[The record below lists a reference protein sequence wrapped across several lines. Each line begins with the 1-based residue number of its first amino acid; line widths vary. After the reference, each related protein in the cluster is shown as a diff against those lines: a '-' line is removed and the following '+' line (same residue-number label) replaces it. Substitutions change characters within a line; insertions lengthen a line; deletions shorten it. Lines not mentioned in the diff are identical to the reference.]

1 MGWQLVLALGS
12 MALLMVLSISLVW
25 AQRDALLDRAQA
37 QAQREVLRLGAELD
51 QSLRLAR
58 ASMSGLDTESSAPGA
73 GLSDSQRPLILALDL
88 PFALKELPVQPE
100 HQEAPER
107 QWLPGLP
114 RQDNGQWI
122 IPMVW
127 RQSAAEGG
135 RLYELQLAREALLAR
150 FASEGMPKDSSMSLF
165 RIEDDGATTVLS
177 RHPLVEKE
185 QGMKV
190 HGHLSAALN
199 ERPSGVF
206 RATAVVDGIERIV
219 GYQRL
224 AGDAQRLMVVYALG
238 TEGVLA
244 PWKALLPWAGLLT
257 FLVMFAMGY
266 GTWRLQRSMRA
277 LHDSERHFQTLAS
290 HLPDVIARYD
300 RQGRFLYVN
309 PAVESANGRSPEAL
323 IGKTITEVGT
333 PEPIAAEWMAS
344 LDRVF
349 TSGLSET
356 LYFSYPG
363 PKGMRH
369 WEAQVSLEPAGS
381 GETQTV
387 LVINRDI
394 TERREAQA
402 RTQAAQHL
410 FETVF
415 QAAPEAMSLA
425 DWHTGQLLLVN
436 DAFCE
441 LFGRTREHLLGR
453 TSLELGLWRSSD
465 RRHGVLAALER
476 GEQVRNV
483 GGISTRPDGQ
493 QIHMRY
499 SAEQVMVDGQRRLLL
514 LFRDMTQLEKEQA
527 ALARSELRF
536 RLAAAQGQVWEWN
549 FGDSDSEVHPS
560 DEFFVELG
568 HPSPPKDQMAAAFLD
583 LIHPE
588 DLPRLR
594 LTLNRFFKG
603 HGPYRLEFR
612 ARDAS
617 GRYRWFDTRGSGLRD
632 ATGRLTYMAGTTF
645 EITDRKELEQA
656 QRQTLKQLETIANAS
671 PALFWS
677 SDTQGRF
684 DWFNQSWLDFTG
696 RTLNQETGKG
706 WLDGVHPD
714 DLAQGAAIYGE
725 AFDAREAFQMEY
737 RLRRHDGQFRWMLVH
752 GKPRYDAD
760 NRFIG
765 YIGSCLDVSDL
776 KQAENTAQE
785 RGALIEQVFDVLQ
798 DMLFVVNADERY
810 VFFQAGRSDRLL
822 MPPAAFLG
830 RQMSDVMPENLAS
843 QFRSAMQMARQAG
856 LQELDYQLELPD
868 GTHHFNTRLAWLP
881 EGRLCM
887 FLVRDVTVQQNAVQD
902 RERLNR
908 FVLMMFRLASRFINL
923 PLDQMD
929 AAIDEALGD
938 MGQFVAADRA
948 YLFVYDH
955 EASTASNTHEWCAE
969 GVSPQKDMLQ
979 NLPLAMI
986 PDWIDTHR
994 RGQRMHVPDVRD
1006 LPPGAL
1012 RDLLEPQD
1020 IRSLMTLPLMA
1031 GDECLG
1037 FVGLDSVNK
1046 VHHYIEEEVVLLEL
1060 FAQMLVNMRLR
1071 TQVETRV
1078 RELTGQL
1085 EVKVRARTAEL
1096 EDTVRRLQTAN
1107 RELETFTYSA
1117 SHDLRTPLRGIEGF
1131 STLLL
1136 QEHASQLDNEGR
1148 EYLQRIQRATL
1159 HMSQLITDLLAYAR
1173 LEEVTGQVQPVL
1185 LAPLVEA
1192 VAAPFLEALKERQGH
1207 LTTEIPPTLAVMADE
1222 KGLSLVLRNLM
1233 DNALKFTP
1241 PDRHPEIRIS
1251 ATPDG
1256 AMANLSVSDNGQG
1269 FDMKYHDRIFGM
1281 FQRLHRQD
1289 QIPGTGIGLALVAKA
1304 VQRMGGQIRADST
1317 PGVGSTFHVGVLA
1330 DPASVAAGKDPG

>member
-1 MGWQLVLALGS
+1 MPAPRPTGTSAAAANASGLFLPGMGWQLVLALGS

-177 RHPLVEKE
+177 RHPLVERE

-333 PEPIAAEWMAS
+333 PEPIAAEWMAC

-349 TSGLSET
+349 SSGLSET

-415 QAAPEAMSLA
+415 QSAPEAMSLA

-453 TSLELGLWRSSD
+453 TSMELGLWKSATLRQE
-465 RRHGVLAALER
+465 LLQALETGANIR
-476 GEQVRNV
+476 EVAG
-483 GGISTRPDGQ
+483 SSARPDGDE
-493 QIHMRY
+493 IHVRY
-499 SAEQVMVDGQRRLLL
+499 SAERVQVDGQDRLLL
-514 LFRDMTQLEKEQA
+514 MFRDVTQLEREQQA
-527 ALARSELRF
+527 A
-536 RLAAAQGQVWEWN
+536 
-549 FGDSDSEVHPS
+549 
-560 DEFFVELG
+560 
-568 HPSPPKDQMAAAFLD
+568 
-583 LIHPE
+583 
-588 DLPRLR
+588 
-594 LTLNRFFKG
+594 
-603 HGPYRLEFR
+603 
-612 ARDAS
+612 
-617 GRYRWFDTRGSGLRD
+617 
-632 ATGRLTYMAGTTF
+632 
-645 EITDRKELEQA
+645 
-656 QRQTLKQLETIANAS
+656 
-671 PALFWS
+671 
-677 SDTQGRF
+677 
-684 DWFNQSWLDFTG
+684 
-696 RTLNQETGKG
+696 
-706 WLDGVHPD
+706 
-714 DLAQGAAIYGE
+714 
-725 AFDAREAFQMEY
+725 ARE
-737 RLRRHDGQFRWMLVH
+737 
-752 GKPRYDAD
+752 
-760 NRFIG
+760 
-765 YIGSCLDVSDL
+765 
-776 KQAENTAQE
+776 QE
-785 RGALIEQVFDVLQ
+785 RL
-798 DMLFVVNADERY
+798 
-810 VFFQAGRSDRLL
+810 S
-822 MPPAAFLG
+822 
-830 RQMSDVMPENLAS
+830 
-843 QFRSAMQMARQAG
+843 
-856 LQELDYQLELPD
+856 
-868 GTHHFNTRLAWLP
+868 
-881 EGRLCM
+881 
-887 FLVRDVTVQQNAVQD
+887 
-902 RERLNR
+902 R
-908 FVLMMFRLASRFINL
+908 FVLMLFRLASRFINL
-923 PLDQMD
+923 PVQQMD
-929 AAIDEALGD
+929 QAMDKALGD
-938 MGQFVAADRA
+938 VGRFVQAGRAYIFTYDHDRA
-948 YLFVYDH
+948 
-955 EASTASNTHEWCAE
+955 TASNTHEWCAP
-969 GVSPQKDMLQ
+969 GVSPEIANLQ
-979 NLPLAMI
+979 EQPLSLV
-986 PDWIDTHR
+986 PDWVQAHR
-994 RGQRMHVPDVRD
+994 NGQRVQIDDVD
-1006 LPPGAL
+1006 KLPGGPL
-1012 RDLLEPQD
+1012 RDLLEGQHVK
-1020 IRSLMTLPLMA
+1020 SLTTLPLMM
-1031 GDECLG
+1031 GQECLG
-1037 FVGLDSVNK
+1037 FVGLDW
-1046 VHHYIEEEVVLLEL
+1046 VHEVHAWVEEEMTLLEL
-1060 FAQMLVNMRLR
+1060 FAQMLVNTLMRAQTESRL
-1071 TQVETRV
+1071 

-1085 EVKVRARTAEL
+1085 EQKVTERTAQLQES
-1096 EDTVRRLQTAN
+1096 VQRLQAVN

-1131 STLLL
+1131 SALLL
-1136 QEHASQLDNEGR
+1136 QEHAGQLDAQGR
-1148 EYLQRIQRATL
+1148 DYLQRIQRATL

-1173 LEEVTGQVQPVL
+1173 LEQVTGHMEPVDLQRLVQDVTQPVMET
-1185 LAPLVEA
+1185 VER
-1192 VAAPFLEALKERQGH
+1192 RQGR
-1207 LTTEIPPTLAVMADE
+1207 LTVQVASGLLVVADPR
-1222 KGLSLVLRNLM
+1222 GLSMVLRNLL

-1241 PDRHPEIRIS
+1241 ADRPPDIRIT
-1251 ATPDG
+1251 AVQEDDEVH
-1256 AMANLSVSDNGQG
+1256 LSVSDNGQG
-1269 FDMKYHDRIFGM
+1269 FDMKHHDRIFGM

-1304 VQRMGGQIRADST
+1304 MERMGGRIRADSR
-1317 PGVGSTFHVGVLA
+1317 PGQGSTFHIQ
-1330 DPASVAAGKDPG
+1330 VAAGHSAHETRMKTGVTA